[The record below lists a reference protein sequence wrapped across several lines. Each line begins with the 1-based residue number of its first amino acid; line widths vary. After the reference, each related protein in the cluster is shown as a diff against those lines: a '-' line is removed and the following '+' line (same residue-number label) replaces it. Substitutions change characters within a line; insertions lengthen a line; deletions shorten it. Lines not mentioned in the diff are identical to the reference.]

1 MAYAEKREGRLTG
14 VWIGE
19 VYRKP
24 KTFRRRFTTK
34 KDAEG
39 YELYV
44 KLTGEEP
51 PTLENAQRTGA
62 PTFAEA
68 VEKAKAKGGPKGKWK
83 AGRDGSLYQ
92 RLEFCVTVIG
102 TYEIQSITRA
112 VLGQIVARLEKRPA
126 SPKKKGPLSPATI
139 NRYLAAAH
147 AVLTFAHREGL
158 MSEHPPEAP
167 YLDEVVTR
175 KERDILH
182 VGQDEVI
189 LKLMREAG
197 HEVDALCVEF
207 LLETGFRRGELL
219 HKLTPEQI
227 TIEQVEDEEG
237 TSVPVGIVRLHK
249 GQTKNNKGRMAVFS
263 AELAKKIRALVATK
277 SLPDG
282 VQLLRH
288 FKKACETA
296 GYTGNLVLHS
306 LRHTRNTRLR
316 KAGITKEMRKQLLGH
331 MSDEANAIYDHTD
344 LEDHLM
350 VAKKVEEY
358 AGDRRKKA
366 GSSKVL
372 AFEKVS

>member
-1 MAYAEKREGRLTG
+1 

-24 KTFRRRFTTK
+24 KTFRRRFKTK

-44 KLTGEEP
+44 KLTGDEP
-51 PTLENAQRTGA
+51 PTIDNAQSTGA
-62 PTFAEA
+62 PTFAEV

-83 AGRDGSLYQ
+83 AGRDGSLMQ
-92 RLEFCVTVIG
+92 RLDYCVTVIG
-102 TYEIQSITRA
+102 TYEVTRVTRA
-112 VLGQIVARLEKRPA
+112 VLGRIAERLEKKPANTTRKRP
-126 SPKKKGPLSPATI
+126 LTPATI

-147 AVLTFAHREGL
+147 AVLTFAHREGI
-158 MSEHPPEAP
+158 MSERPPEAP
-167 YLDEVVTR
+167 YLDEASTR

-182 VGQDEVI
+182 IGQDEVV
-189 LKLMREAG
+189 LRLMREAG
-197 HEVDALCVEF
+197 QEVDALCVAF

-219 HKLTPEQI
+219 YKLAPDQI
-227 TIEQVEDEEG
+227 TIEQVQGEEG
-237 TSVPVGIVRLHK
+237 TAVPVGVVRLHK
-249 GQTKNNKGRMAVFS
+249 GQTKNNRGRVAILS
-263 AELAKKIRALVATK
+263 ADLAKNIRALIATK

-288 FKKACETA
+288 FKKACEAA
-296 GYTGNLVLHS
+296 GYSGNLVLHS

-358 AGDRRKKA
+358 AGDRRKK
-366 GSSKVL
+366 GPIGEVV
-372 AFEKVS
+372 AFGKVS

>member
-1 MAYAEKREGRLTG
+1 MSYTEKRNGKPTG
-14 VWIGE
+14 VHIGE
-19 VYRKP
+19 VYRKG

-34 KDAEG
+34 KDADG

-51 PTLENAQRTGA
+51 PRLDNMQSTGA
-62 PTFAEA
+62 PTFSEA

-83 AGRDGSLYQ
+83 AGRDGSLMQ
-92 RLEFCVTVIG
+92 RLDFCVTVIG
-102 TYEIQSITRA
+102 TYEIPNVTRA
-112 VLGQIVARLEKRPA
+112 VLGLIVERLEKRPA
-126 SPKKKGPLSPATI
+126 STTRKKPLSPATI

-147 AVLTFAHREGL
+147 AVLTFCHREGL
-158 MSEHPPEAP
+158 MTERPPEAP
-167 YLDEVVTR
+167 YLDEVATR

-182 VGQDEVI
+182 IGQDEVVFG
-189 LKLMREAG
+189 LMRQAG
-197 HEVDALCVEF
+197 YEVDAMCCEF

-219 HKLTPEQI
+219 RKLSPEQI
-227 TIEQVEDEEG
+227 TIEQVMDEEG
-237 TSVPVGIVRLHK
+237 TAVPVGVVRLHK
-249 GQTKNNKGRMAVFS
+249 GQTKNNKGRMSICS
-263 AELAKKIRALVATK
+263 AELAKNIRALVATG

-282 VQLLRH
+282 LQLLRH
-288 FKKACETA
+288 FKNACEAA

-350 VAKKVEEY
+350 VAKKVGEY
-358 AGDRRKKA
+358 AGDRLKKA
-366 GSSKVL
+366 PKGELV
-372 AFEKVS
+372 AFQKVS

>member
-1 MAYAEKREGRLTG
+1 MAYAEKRDGKLTG

-19 VYRKP
+19 VYRKGR
-24 KTFRRRFTTK
+24 TFRRRFKTK

-44 KLTGEEP
+44 KLTGDEP
-51 PTLENAQRTGA
+51 PTLENTQSTGA
-62 PTFAEA
+62 PTFAE
-68 VEKAKAKGGPKGKWK
+68 VVVKAKAKGGPKGKWK
-83 AGRDGSLYQ
+83 AGRDGSLMQ
-92 RLEFCVTVIG
+92 RLDFCVSVIG
-102 TYEIQSITRA
+102 THEVTQVTRA
-112 VLGQIVARLEKRPA
+112 VLGKIVERLEKKPA
-126 SPKKKGPLSPATI
+126 STTRKRPLTPATI

-147 AVLTFAHREGL
+147 SVLTFAHREGL
-158 MSEHPPEAP
+158 MTERPPEAP
-167 YLDEVVTR
+167 YLDEASTR

-182 VGQDEVI
+182 IGQDEVI
-189 LKLMREAG
+189 LGLMRAAG
-197 HEVDALCVEF
+197 HEVDAMCVEF

-219 HKLTPEQI
+219 FKLAPDQI
-227 TIEQVEDEEG
+227 TVEQVPDEEG
-237 TSVPVGIVRLHK
+237 TVVPVGVVRLHK
-249 GQTKNNKGRMAVFS
+249 GQTKNNRGRVAILS
-263 AELAKKIRALVATK
+263 ADLAKNIRALVATK

-288 FKKACETA
+288 FKSACEAA

-366 GSSKVL
+366 PIGEVV
-372 AFEKVS
+372 AFGKVS